1 MPILASKLMANRLS
15 AEDECRQVAELA
27 GSVAQLSL
35 QKAAEIA
42 RSFPK
47 ASAEPRYFPSP
58 AIPLPMQRQP
68 TTIVITLTI
77 DVALQE

>member
-1 MPILASKLMANRLS
+1 MPISISKLMADCPSTEEDQVQSVNLARSVGERLS
-15 AEDECRQVAELA
+15 QQMEPVA
-27 GSVAQLSL
+27 SL
-35 QKAAEIA
+35 MKAIV
-42 RSFPK
+42 
-47 ASAEPRYFPSP
+47 EPRYFSPP